1 MAAMG
6 RDLLIHLPVLT
17 IVVLVQCVLLRRALR
32 FARADEGGRL
42 QQLAAHFITDV
53 EQRAQR
59 GQPPD
64 WLRYDAEVE
73 RLFAARDE
81 RLRTIAA
88 AALAVGL
95 GSTIL
100 ALIAEIVAVRL
111 LAPDDLLEPSALIHG
126 LGLALFGS
134 LSGVLV
140 HLMIVLRLLPKIE
153 DRLDRAWRD
162 LMERLAEVSERN
174 PPLEVLTNALRGE
187 LASLRQSLNAEVSSA
202 ITSFP
207 AVVSQLGERVSDLSE
222 ALGRQGETIG
232 AVVRELDTYATRVAE
247 SGRDLAPVA
256 AALAQSAP
264 ALLELPALLAAT
276 LAEERHRW
284 ITGLRDEQSRGLEAI
299 ADLQGK
305 VEAASK
311 RREEEML
318 AATRD
323 LHAAVAEVRNALRQ
337 LPAQLATEV
346 ENSAGRL
353 GSQFGREAHD
363 HVGQLRAIF
372 LEEHRKL
379 LESIAG
385 HEREWRNNVGDTVKK
400 LLSEVSGDVREHL
413 VGELKQVAGELRSVG
428 ELLPEAAGRLETAH
442 GKWVEA
448 QAAALARWDEVGTR
462 TGRAADRLAE
472 ADGHL
477 ATVVRSLSASA
488 EHLGR
493 VARVSAEF
501 EEAIRQMLRE
511 MAEQQLE
518 AVQPVRRELLEVI
531 RELHTTQERIDNGLA
546 LQVEFVNQFIEQLLS
561 RRARSIHEVSA

>member
-1 MAAMG
+1 MG